1 MNDLGL
7 GVVVSMKDAFSR
19 NAYRIQSSMQSLDA
33 SVAAAS
39 ENMTRNLDR
48 IQKGTMMI
56 GAGLAALAIPAA
68 LVASTAASQ
77 KALGELASLGVRDL
91 RAIENAAESFTNQW
105 AGTSKAEF
113 IGATYDVKSALSGLS
128 DDAVGVFTSMAAL
141 TAKATK
147 ASTQEMVGTFTS
159 GYGIFKPIMTDMT
172 DMEWAT
178 AFSGAMAQTVASFK
192 TNGQQMADAIK
203 NIGAVAASANVPLQE
218 QLAVL
223 GQLQTTMPG
232 SEAGTLYKAFMMKAA
247 EAGEELGLSFT
258 DSAGRLRS
266 VTAILEEIRGVY
278 PDLSKAAAQVELK
291 KAFGSDEALKFVLQM
306 SAGTEALEGNIRSI
320 ERAMKSGTAVTEEM
334 ARAMNLDIGSQMVLL
349 RQQISN
355 LFEIMGRTLLPVVT
369 PLIQGLS
376 RMIVF
381 FQNVARSI
389 PGVTRAALT
398 LTWALGAVLVI
409 AGAVMSAVGL
419 IGVAAPAISAGF
431 AAIGTAAAGVGS
443 AIAAWFWPVTLAIAG
458 VVLAVYLLRKAWTT
472 NFGGIRDAVMGVWN
486 RISLVFQGIKALVT
500 SLSGGV
506 GQMSAELAGKL
517 EAAGLMGFVVTVFK
531 VYHRVREYLAGLSE
545 AFSHVFG
552 RVRAILEPAVR
563 SLIGAYAALY
573 KAFFSIFEV
582 FGLVSTA
589 ADGSSFR
596 SLGKTV
602 GTVLGVLLQVGAYVI
617 RYALMPLTLV
627 IKTLA
632 VVVRAA
638 VWVGKVIV
646 GSLVMAGKFI
656 AKFLLPVRML
666 GQAFVSAGKII
677 YSVWQILTGD
687 VSLLDGLKAIGGAV
701 FDFLTTPFRWARD
714 VVAGVWGF
722 IRDTFAAIGG
732 FFTSAAARIGESILN
747 LPVIS
752 TLRQML
758 ATVRDFFAGD
768 TTFLEAGKRLIMT
781 LGEGIVS
788 MATYP
793 YRKVKEVLGKIRNLL
808 PFSDAQEGPLATLTA
823 SGAALLKT
831 FALGMSASA
840 GLPGV
845 VFGAAIK
852 KLAPMLSSVGG
863 ALRDRARSVMSL
875 VAAPFQGMQSLW
887 GGLTERLKNAA
898 SSVLQKTGVLAGPR
912 MEAPVAVAPKGPE
925 ASLWDRLKAA
935 ALRGVQAIQQSI
947 PGLRMPVSNVAA
959 QASPL
964 PLAQRILNG
973 VLNLAPKLDIRLVP
987 KALSAMLL
995 LTPVL
1000 TGAVPQPTVTGPL
1013 VTPPI
1018 VAERSAQSVVPNS
1031 PLVGLQR
1038 FAIPETP
1045 ALAAAPI
1052 ERHVSPVLPD
1062 GLSTTI
1068 TGDLRYAVPNTIDV
1082 PFSGEVLARAPQDMS
1097 ANIAG
1102 KIQPE
1107 LPDSL
1112 GSTLALQPEIRDL
1125 PRLAANLGLNA
1136 TAPSLAP
1143 LRIPGIVD
1151 ASLPEMA
1158 PLGVKATLGEI
1169 TPPELQARISA
1180 SMPPLPPLPAMSVEI
1195 RGNLTTPPLETL
1207 SANVAA
1213 ILHPAMKPVAHP
1225 AIPVD
1230 MQPTLKSAMPMKY
1243 PEMPESWTVT
1253 APTLGPLNVPGSIAL
1268 APPSISPLNI
1278 PAKLSMGQ
1286 PDLKPTQPIPAMAQP
1301 FMPALDRMEA
1311 FQGQASPNTRL
1322 SLIRESRA
1330 TERPTSGER
1339 EDSIRPLLETLI
1351 AKMDA
1356 LAERPIDLSVTT
1368 TLDGRRI
1375 AEAIYKDLR
1384 EQRVRNYETL

>member
-19 NAYRIQSSMQSLDA
+19 NAHRIQSSMQSLDA

-56 GAGLAALAIPAA
+56 GAGLAALAVPAA

-105 AGTSKAEF
+105 SGTSKAEF

-128 DDAVGVFTSMAAL
+128 DEAVGVFTSMAAL

-159 GYGIFKPIMTDMT
+159 GYGIFKPIMADMT

-247 EAGEELGLSFT
+247 EAGDELGLSFT

-266 VTAILEEIRGVY
+266 VTAILEEIKGLY

-306 SAGTEALEGNIRSI
+306 SAGTEALEGNIQSI
-320 ERAMKSGTAVTEEM
+320 EKAMKSGTAVTEEM

-349 RQQISN
+349 RQQMSN

-398 LTWALGAVLVI
+398 LTGALGAVLVI

-486 RISLVFQGIKALVT
+486 RVSLVFQGIKALVT

-545 AFSHVFG
+545 AFSHAFG

-632 VVVRAA
+632 VVVRTA

-656 AKFLLPVRML
+656 GKFLLPVRML
-666 GQAFVSAGKII
+666 GQAFVSVGKII

-701 FDFLTTPFRWARD
+701 FNFLTTPFRWARD
-714 VVAGVWGF
+714 VVAGVFGF
-722 IRDTFAAIGG
+722 IRDTFNAIGG
-732 FFTSAAARIGESILN
+732 FFTSAAARIGEAILN
-747 LPVIS
+747 LPVIAM
-752 TLRQML
+752 LRQML
-758 ATVRDFFAGD
+758 ATVRDFFSGD

-823 SGAALLKT
+823 SGVALFKT

-840 GLPGV
+840 SLPGMA
-845 VFGAAIK
+845 FGAAIK
-852 KLAPMLSSVGG
+852 KLVPMLSSVGG
-863 ALRDRARSVMSL
+863 VLRDKARSVMSL

-912 MEAPVAVAPKGPE
+912 MEASVAAAPKGPE

-935 ALRGVQAIQQSI
+935 ALRGVQAVQQSI
-947 PGLRMPVSNVAA
+947 PSLKVPVSNVDS
-959 QASPL
+959 QSSPL

-973 VLNLAPKLDIRLVP
+973 VLNLAPKVDMRLVP
-987 KALSAMLL
+987 KALSAALL

-1000 TGAVPQPTVTGPL
+1000 AGAVPQPTATGPL

-1018 VAERSAQSVVPNS
+1018 VAERSAQSVVPDS

-1038 FAIPETP
+1038 FAVPETP

-1052 ERHVSPVLPD
+1052 ERRVSPVLPD

-1082 PFSGEVLARAPQDMS
+1082 PFSGEVLPRAPQDMS
-1097 ANIAG
+1097 ASIAG
-1102 KIQPE
+1102 SVQPE

-1112 GSTLALQPEIRDL
+1112 GSTLAFEPQVGAL
-1125 PRLAANLGLNA
+1125 PKLTANLGLNA
-1136 TAPSLAP
+1136 TAPLLAP
-1143 LRIPGIVD
+1143 LRIPGIVE
-1151 ASLPEMA
+1151 AGLPAMA
-1158 PLGVKATLGEI
+1158 PLGLKATLGEI
-1169 TPPELQARISA
+1169 PPPELQARIAA
-1180 SMPPLPPLPAMSVEI
+1180 SMPPLPPLPAMSAEI
-1195 RGNLTTPPLETL
+1195 RGNLSTPPLETL
-1207 SANVAA
+1207 SANVATT
-1213 ILHPAMKPVAHP
+1213 LHPAMEPVTRP
-1225 AIPVD
+1225 PIPVD
-1230 MQPTLKSAMPMKY
+1230 MEPTLKSAMPMNY
-1243 PEMPESWTVT
+1243 PEMPENWNVATPTV
-1253 APTLGPLNVPGSIAL
+1253 GPLSIPGSVAL
-1268 APPSISPLNI
+1268 APPSISPLDI
-1278 PAKLSMGQ
+1278 PATLSMAQ
-1286 PDLKPTQPIPAMAQP
+1286 PDMEPAQPIPAMAQP
-1301 FMPALDRMEA
+1301 FMPVPDRMESY
-1311 FQGQASPNTRL
+1311 QRQASLNPRL
-1322 SLIRESRA
+1322 SLLKESRA
-1330 TERPTSGER
+1330 PEKPTTGER
-1339 EDSIRPLLETLI
+1339 EDGIRPLLETII

-1375 AEAIYKDLR
+1375 AEAVYKDLR
-1384 EQRVRNYETL
+1384 EQRIRNYETL

>member
-1 MNDLGL
+1 
-7 GVVVSMKDAFSR
+7 
-19 NAYRIQSSMQSLDA
+19 
-33 SVAAAS
+33 
-39 ENMTRNLDR
+39 
-48 IQKGTMMI
+48 
-56 GAGLAALAIPAA
+56 
-68 LVASTAASQ
+68 
-77 KALGELASLGVRDL
+77 
-91 RAIENAAESFTNQW
+91 
-105 AGTSKAEF
+105 
-113 IGATYDVKSALSGLS
+113 
-128 DDAVGVFTSMAAL
+128 
-141 TAKATK
+141 
-147 ASTQEMVGTFTS
+147 
-159 GYGIFKPIMTDMT
+159 
-172 DMEWAT
+172 
-178 AFSGAMAQTVASFK
+178 MAQTVASFK

-258 DSAGRLRS
+258 DSTGRLRS
-266 VTAILEEIRGVY
+266 VTAILEEIRDIY
-278 PDLSKAAAQVELK
+278 PDLSKAAAQVKLK

-320 ERAMKSGTAVTEEM
+320 EKAMKSGTAVTEEM
-334 ARAMNLDIGSQMVLL
+334 ARAMNLDIGAQMVLL
-349 RQQISN
+349 WQQLNN

-376 RMIVF
+376 RLIVF

-398 LTWALGAVLVI
+398 LTGALGAVLVI

-419 IGVAAPAISAGF
+419 IGIAAPAVSAGF

-458 VVLAVYLLRKAWTT
+458 VVAAVYLLRKAWIT

-486 RISLVFQGIKALVT
+486 RVSLAFQGIKALVT

-545 AFSHVFG
+545 AFSHAFG

-563 SLIGAYAALY
+563 SLVGAYSALY

-602 GTVLGVLLQVGAYVI
+602 GTILGVLLQVGAYVI

-701 FDFLTTPFRWARD
+701 FNFLTTPFRWARD
-714 VVAGVWGF
+714 VVAGVFGF
-722 IRDTFAAIGG
+722 IRATFAAIGG
-732 FFTSAAARIGESILN
+732 FFTSAAARIGEAILN
-747 LPVIS
+747 LPVIA

-758 ATVRDFFAGD
+758 ATVRGFFAGD

-781 LGEGIVS
+781 LGEGILS

-831 FALGMSASA
+831 FAQGIAASA
-840 GLPGV
+840 GLPGMA
-845 VFGAAIK
+845 FGAAIR

-898 SSVLQKTGVLAGPR
+898 SSVLQKTGVLAGSR
-912 MEAPVAVAPKGPE
+912 MEVPVAVAPKGPE

-935 ALRGVQAIQQSI
+935 ALRGVQAVQQSI
-947 PGLRMPVSNVAA
+947 PGLRMPLSNVAT
-959 QASPL
+959 QASPM
-964 PLAQRILNG
+964 PLAQRFLNG
-973 VLNLAPKLDIRLVP
+973 VLNLAPNVDMRLVP

-1000 TGAVPQPTVTGPL
+1000 AGAVPQPAATASI
-1013 VTPPI
+1013 VTPAIVTQQTAQPI
-1018 VAERSAQSVVPNS
+1018 IPESSQG
-1031 PLVGLQR
+1031 GLTR
-1038 FAIPETP
+1038 AAIPEAP
-1045 ALAAAPI
+1045 VSPVAPI
-1052 ERHVSPVLPD
+1052 EGRVSPVLPD
-1062 GLSTTI
+1062 GLSTFI
-1068 TGDLRYAVPNTIDV
+1068 TGDLRYAIPDAISI
-1082 PFSGEVLARAPQDMS
+1082 PLSGEIFARAPERLS
-1097 ANIAG
+1097 TNIKG
-1102 KIQPE
+1102 SIQPA
-1107 LPDSL
+1107 LPGPL
-1112 GSTLALQPEIRDL
+1112 GSTLALQPEIGAIPNLTADL
-1125 PRLAANLGLNA
+1125 GLNTLVPSLAPLQIPGNIEAGLPAIASLGLNA
-1136 TAPSLAP
+1136 T
-1143 LRIPGIVD
+1143 
-1151 ASLPEMA
+1151 
-1158 PLGVKATLGEI
+1158 LGEI
-1169 TPPELQARISA
+1169 PPPELQARIVA
-1180 SMPPLPPLPAMSVEI
+1180 SIPPLPPLPAMSAEI
-1195 RGNLTTPPLETL
+1195 RGNLSTPPLETL

-1213 ILHPAMKPVAHP
+1213 ILHPAMEPITHP

-1230 MQPTLKSAMPMKY
+1230 LEPKLKSAMPRNY
-1243 PEMPESWTVT
+1243 PEMPENWNVT
-1253 APTLGPLNVPGSIAL
+1253 APTVGPLHIPGSVAL
-1268 APPSISPLNI
+1268 APPSISPLAI
-1278 PAKLSMGQ
+1278 PATLKMGQ
-1286 PDLKPTQPIPAMAQP
+1286 PDLESAQPIPAMARP
-1301 FMPALDRMEA
+1301 IMPAPDRMES
-1311 FQGQASPNTRL
+1311 FQRQTSPNERL
-1322 SLIRESRA
+1322 SLLRESRT
-1330 TERPTSGER
+1330 TEKPTAGER
-1339 EDSIRPLLETLI
+1339 EDGIRPLLETLI

-1375 AEAIYKDLR
+1375 AETVYKDLR
-1384 EQRVRNYETL
+1384 EQRIRNYETL

>member
-19 NAYRIQSSMQSLDA
+19 NAHRIQSSMQSLDA

-113 IGATYDVKSALSGLS
+113 IGATYDVKSALSSLT
-128 DDAVGVFTSMAAL
+128 DEAVGVFTSMAAL

-159 GYGIFKPIMTDMT
+159 GYGIFKPIMSDMT

-247 EAGEELGLSFT
+247 EAGDELGLSFT
-258 DSAGRLRS
+258 DSTGRLRS
-266 VTAILEEIRGVY
+266 VTAILEEIKGLY

-306 SAGTEALEGNIRSI
+306 SAGTEALKGNIQSI
-320 ERAMKSGTAVTEEM
+320 EKAMKSGTAVTEEM

-349 RQQISN
+349 RQQMSN

-398 LTWALGAVLVI
+398 LTGALGAVLVI

-486 RISLVFQGIKALVT
+486 RVSLVFQGIKALVT
-500 SLSGGV
+500 SLSGDM

-545 AFSHVFG
+545 AFSHAFG

-589 ADGSSFR
+589 ADASSFR

-617 RYALMPLTLV
+617 HYALMPLTLV

-656 AKFLLPVRML
+656 GKFLLPVRML

-701 FDFLTTPFRWARD
+701 FNFLTTPFRWARD
-714 VVAGVWGF
+714 VVAGVFGF
-722 IRDTFAAIGG
+722 IRDTFTVIGG
-732 FFTSAAARIGESILN
+732 FFTTAAARIGEAILN
-747 LPVIS
+747 LPVIA

-758 ATVRDFFAGD
+758 ATVRDLFAGD

-793 YRKVKEVLGKIRNLL
+793 YRKVKEVLGRIRNLL

-831 FALGMSASA
+831 FAQGIAASA
-840 GLPGV
+840 GLPGMA
-845 VFGAAIK
+845 FGTAIK

-863 ALRDRARSVMSL
+863 ALREKAQSVMSL

-898 SSVLQKTGVLAGPR
+898 SSVLQKTGALAGPR
-912 MEAPVAVAPKGPE
+912 MEASVAAAPKGPE

-935 ALRGVQAIQQSI
+935 ALRGVQAVQQRI
-947 PGLRMPVSNVAA
+947 PSLKVPVSNVDS
-959 QASPL
+959 QSSPL

-973 VLNLAPKLDIRLVP
+973 VLNLAPKVDMRLVP
-987 KALSAMLL
+987 KALSAALL

-1000 TGAVPQPTVTGPL
+1000 AGAVPQPTATGPL

-1018 VAERSAQSVVPNS
+1018 VAERSAQSAVPDS
-1031 PLVGLQR
+1031 PLAGLQR
-1038 FAIPETP
+1038 LAVPETP

-1052 ERHVSPVLPD
+1052 ERRVSPVLPD

-1068 TGDLRYAVPNTIDV
+1068 TGDLRYAVPDVIDV
-1082 PFSGEVLARAPQDMS
+1082 PFSGEFLPRAPQDMS

-1102 KIQPE
+1102 SIQPA

-1112 GSTLALQPEIRDL
+1112 GSTLALQPEIGGL
-1125 PRLAANLGLNA
+1125 PRLTADLGLNTMGPSLGPLRIPGNIEAGLPAIAPLGLNA
-1136 TAPSLAP
+1136 T
-1143 LRIPGIVD
+1143 
-1151 ASLPEMA
+1151 
-1158 PLGVKATLGEI
+1158 LGEI
-1169 TPPELQARISA
+1169 PPPELQARIAA
-1180 SMPPLPPLPAMSVEI
+1180 SVPPLPPLPAMSAEI
-1195 RGNLTTPPLETL
+1195 RGNLSTPPLETL
-1207 SANVAA
+1207 
-1213 ILHPAMKPVAHP
+1213 
-1225 AIPVD
+1225 
-1230 MQPTLKSAMPMKY
+1230 
-1243 PEMPESWTVT
+1243 
-1253 APTLGPLNVPGSIAL
+1253 
-1268 APPSISPLNI
+1268 
-1278 PAKLSMGQ
+1278 
-1286 PDLKPTQPIPAMAQP
+1286 
-1301 FMPALDRMEA
+1301 
-1311 FQGQASPNTRL
+1311 
-1322 SLIRESRA
+1322 
-1330 TERPTSGER
+1330 
-1339 EDSIRPLLETLI
+1339 
-1351 AKMDA
+1351 
-1356 LAERPIDLSVTT
+1356 
-1368 TLDGRRI
+1368 
-1375 AEAIYKDLR
+1375 
-1384 EQRVRNYETL
+1384 

>member
-19 NAYRIQSSMQSLDA
+19 NAQRIQSSMQSLDA

-39 ENMTRNLDR
+39 ERMTKNLDR

-56 GAGLAALAIPAA
+56 GAGLAALALPAA

-128 DDAVGVFTSMAAL
+128 DEAVGVFTSMAAL

-159 GYGIFKPIMTDMT
+159 GYGIFKPIMADMT

-192 TNGQQMADAIK
+192 TNGQQMAEAIK
-203 NIGAVAASANVPLQE
+203 NIGAIAASANIPLQE

-247 EAGEELGLSFT
+247 EAGEQLGLSFT
-258 DSAGRLRS
+258 DSTGRLRS
-266 VTAILEEIRGVY
+266 VTAILQEIKGLY
-278 PDLSKAAAQVELK
+278 PDLSNAAAQVELK

-306 SAGTEALEGNIRSI
+306 SAGMETLEGNIESI
-320 ERAMKSGTAVTEEM
+320 HRAMQSGTAVTEEM
-334 ARAMNLDIGSQMVLL
+334 ARAMNLDIGAQMVLL
-349 RQQISN
+349 RQQMSN

-389 PGVTRAALT
+389 PGVTRAVLT
-398 LTWALGAVLVI
+398 LTMALGAVLVI

-419 IGVAAPAISAGF
+419 IGMAAPAISAGF
-431 AAIGTAAAGVGS
+431 AAIGSAAVGLGS
-443 AIAAWFWPVTLAIAG
+443 AVAAWFWPVTLAIAG
-458 VVLAVYLLRKAWTT
+458 VVAAVCLLRKAWTM
-472 NFGGIRDAVMGVWN
+472 NFGGIRDAVLGVWN
-486 RISLVFQGIKALVT
+486 RVSLVFQGIRELVS

-506 GQMSAELAGKL
+506 GQMSAELAQKL

-531 VYHRVREYLAGLSE
+531 VYHRVREYLAGLSD
-545 AFSHVFG
+545 AFSHAFG

-563 SLIGAYAALY
+563 SLVGAYAALY

-589 ADGSSFR
+589 ADGESFR
-596 SLGKTV
+596 SLGKTI
-602 GTVLGVLLQVGAYVI
+602 GTVLGVLLQVGAYAI

-638 VWVGKVIV
+638 VWAGKVIV

-677 YSVWQILTGD
+677 HSVWRILTGD

-732 FFTSAAARIGESILN
+732 FFTSTAARIGEAILN
-747 LPVIS
+747 LPVIA

-758 ATVRDFFAGD
+758 STVRDFFAGD
-768 TTFLEAGKRLIMT
+768 TTFFEAGKRLIMT

-808 PFSDAQEGPLATLTA
+808 PFSDAREGPLATLTA

-831 FALGMSASA
+831 FTQGMSASA
-840 GLPGV
+840 GLPGMA
-845 VFGAAIK
+845 FGTAIRN
-852 KLAPMLSSVGG
+852 LGPILSSVGG
-863 ALRDRARSVMSL
+863 VMRDKARSVMSL
-875 VAAPFQGMQSLW
+875 VAAPFKGLPSLW
-887 GGLTERLKNAA
+887 GGLTDRVKKRSFLRIAEDRRSGRASNGSARCGCAAGTGGERLG
-898 SSVLQKTGVLAGPR
+898 SSENRRIAWCPGHPAEPSRLA
-912 MEAPVAVAPKGPE
+912 
-925 ASLWDRLKAA
+925 DT
-935 ALRGVQAIQQSI
+935 
-947 PGLRMPVSNVAA
+947 
-959 QASPL
+959 
-964 PLAQRILNG
+964 RIECG
-973 VLNLAPKLDIRLVP
+973 
-987 KALSAMLL
+987 
-995 LTPVL
+995 
-1000 TGAVPQPTVTGPL
+1000 
-1013 VTPPI
+1013 
-1018 VAERSAQSVVPNS
+1018 RS
-1031 PLVGLQR
+1031 
-1038 FAIPETP
+1038 
-1045 ALAAAPI
+1045 ALAAA
-1052 ERHVSPVLPD
+1052 
-1062 GLSTTI
+1062 
-1068 TGDLRYAVPNTIDV
+1068 
-1082 PFSGEVLARAPQDMS
+1082 
-1097 ANIAG
+1097 
-1102 KIQPE
+1102 
-1107 LPDSL
+1107 L
-1112 GSTLALQPEIRDL
+1112 GP
-1125 PRLAANLGLNA
+1125 
-1136 TAPSLAP
+1136 
-1143 LRIPGIVD
+1143 
-1151 ASLPEMA
+1151 
-1158 PLGVKATLGEI
+1158 
-1169 TPPELQARISA
+1169 
-1180 SMPPLPPLPAMSVEI
+1180 
-1195 RGNLTTPPLETL
+1195 
-1207 SANVAA
+1207 
-1213 ILHPAMKPVAHP
+1213 AHP
-1225 AIPVD
+1225 ERCA
-1230 MQPTLKSAMPMKY
+1230 
-1243 PEMPESWTVT
+1243 
-1253 APTLGPLNVPGSIAL
+1253 
-1268 APPSISPLNI
+1268 
-1278 PAKLSMGQ
+1278 
-1286 PDLKPTQPIPAMAQP
+1286 
-1301 FMPALDRMEA
+1301 
-1311 FQGQASPNTRL
+1311 
-1322 SLIRESRA
+1322 ESRA
-1330 TERPTSGER
+1330 EGGHAACAKGAGRDAAADARSGR
-1339 EDSIRPLLETLI
+1339 SHSPAGR
-1351 AKMDA
+1351 
-1356 LAERPIDLSVTT
+1356 
-1368 TLDGRRI
+1368 DGNACHARDCHPADGSAHHR
-1375 AEAIYKDLR
+1375 
-1384 EQRVRNYETL
+1384 